1 MKPDFI
7 TKMRLHALM
16 CLFILLPFVA
26 SGQQMTITGTVV
38 DEFGEALPG
47 VTVFIDGTTRGVS
60 TDIDGKYSISASPGE
75 VLVFSSVGMNTRK
88 ITVGAEGSHQ
98 CYPERSHGGGLNP
111 LLWWVTVYRRRRL
124 SRSCLADFR

>member
-47 VTVFIDGTTRGVS
+47 VTVFIDGTTRGG
-60 TDIDGKYSISASPGE
+60 IY
-75 VLVFSSVGMNTRK
+75 
-88 ITVGAEGSHQ
+88 
-98 CYPERSHGGGLNP
+98 
-111 LLWWVTVYRRRRL
+111 
-124 SRSCLADFR
+124 